1 MKLNKSIRYN
11 LVVLAETISLLLLSL
26 PRFTF
31 FNYIKSKYLQ
41 LFFGAKIG
49 RRVIFY
55 PGVWIFT
62 GRSLTVGDDV
72 DFAKDVLITTDGGV
86 TIGDRVLIGYRT
98 QILSA
103 NHNIPPSPHRI
114 FEAGHTKAPVNI
126 SDDVWIG
133 ANCIILPGVEIGEG
147 SVIAAGS
154 VVTKHVPAFSYAA
167 GIPARVIKERI

>member
-11 LVVLAETISLLLLSL
+11 LVVLVETISILLLSL

-31 FNYIKSKYLQ
+31 FNSIKSKYLE

-62 GRSLTVGDDV
+62 GRNLKVGDDV
-72 DFAKDVLITTDGGV
+72 DFAKDVLITTDGGI

-98 QILSA
+98 QILSG
-103 NHNIPPSPHRI
+103 NHSVPPKPHRI
-114 FEAGHTKAPVNI
+114 FEAGHTKAPVKVG
-126 SDDVWIG
+126 DDVWIG
-133 ANCIILPGVEIGEG
+133 ANSIILPGVEVGEG
-147 SVIAAGS
+147 AIIAAGS
-154 VVTKHVPAFSYAA
+154 VVTKNVPAFSYVA
-167 GIPARVIKERI
+167 GIPARVIKGRI